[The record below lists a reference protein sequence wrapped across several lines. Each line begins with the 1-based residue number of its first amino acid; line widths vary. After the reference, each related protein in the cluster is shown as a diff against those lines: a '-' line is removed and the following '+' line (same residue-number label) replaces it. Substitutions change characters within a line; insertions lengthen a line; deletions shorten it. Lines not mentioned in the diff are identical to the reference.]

1 MKKFDV
7 DIDITHNFMYLL
19 ALLHAIPTRGQ
30 ADQKLSG
37 KEYGMVNHSAPGC
50 FLKRGRMHSHI

>member
-7 DIDITHNFMYLL
+7 DIDITPNFMYLL

-30 ADQKLSG
+30 ADQRAGG
-37 KEYGMVNHSAPGC
+37 KEDRMVSHFAPGC
-50 FLKRGRMHSHI
+50 F

>member
-19 ALLHAIPTRGQ
+19 ALLHAIPTR
-30 ADQKLSG
+30 A
-37 KEYGMVNHSAPGC
+37 
-50 FLKRGRMHSHI
+50 KRIKS

>member
-7 DIDITHNFMYLL
+7 DIDITPNIMYLL
-19 ALLHAIPTRGQ
+19 ALLHAIPTWGQ

-37 KEYGMVNHSAPGC
+37 KEYGMVSHSAPGC
-50 FLKRGRMHSHI
+50 F